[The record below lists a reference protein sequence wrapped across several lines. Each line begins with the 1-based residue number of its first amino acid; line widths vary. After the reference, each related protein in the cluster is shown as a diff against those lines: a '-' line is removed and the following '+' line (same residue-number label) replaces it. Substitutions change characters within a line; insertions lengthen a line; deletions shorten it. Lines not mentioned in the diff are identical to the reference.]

1 MMGCMMTRVI
11 ISGTSSGIGKAVAEL
26 FVYTMDKHGDLM
38 YDVFGI
44 DKNPVDSDFLIH
56 APNYHHYI
64 ADVRDTLPD
73 IEFPEIVI
81 ANAGTQDDDDSID
94 VNLVGLI
101 NFCEAYADQPCI
113 QAVCT
118 VASASAHSGAEFPQY
133 TASKGGVVAYTKNLA
148 LRVAK
153 YGAVCNSISPGGVYT
168 PINEHIV
175 QDKNK
180 MDAVLNEAILHR
192 WASAEE
198 IAQWIYFI
206 TAVNK
211 SATAQDFLVD
221 NGEMAKSNFIW

>member
-1 MMGCMMTRVI
+1 MTRVI
-11 ISGTSSGIGKAVAEL
+11 ISGTSSGIGNATAQL
-26 FVYTMDKHGDLM
+26 FAFARDNHGDLM

-44 DKNPVDSDFLIH
+44 DKNPVDSEFLIH

-64 ADVRDTLPD
+64 ADVRDALPD

-81 ANAGTQDDDDSID
+81 ANAGTQEDADSID

-118 VASASAHSGAEFPQY
+118 VASASAHSGAEFPRY

-180 MDAVLNEAILHR
+180 LDAVLNEAILHR

-221 NGEMAKSNFIW
+221 NGEMANSNFIW

>member
-1 MMGCMMTRVI
+1 MTRVI
-11 ISGTSSGIGKAVAEL
+11 ISGTSSGIGNATAQL
-26 FVYTMDKHGDLM
+26 FAFARDNQGFLM

-44 DKNPVDSDFLIH
+44 DKNPVDSEFLIH

-64 ADVRDTLPD
+64 ADVRDSLPD

-81 ANAGTQDDDDSID
+81 ANAGTQEDADSID

-118 VASASAHSGAEFPQY
+118 VASASAHSGAEFPRY

-180 MDAVLNEAILHR
+180 LDAVLNEAILHR

-221 NGEMAKSNFIW
+221 NGEMANSNFIW

>member
-1 MMGCMMTRVI
+1 MRCMMTRVI
-11 ISGTSSGIGKAVAEL
+11 ISGTSSGIGNATAQL
-26 FVYTMDKHGDLM
+26 FAFARDNQGFLM

-44 DKNPVDSDFLIH
+44 DKNHVDSEFLIH

-64 ADVRDTLPD
+64 ADVRDSLPD

-81 ANAGTQDDDDSID
+81 ANAGTQEDADSID

-118 VASASAHSGAEFPQY
+118 VASASAHSGAEFPRY

-221 NGEMAKSNFIW
+221 NGEMANSNFIW

>member
-1 MMGCMMTRVI
+1 MMTRVI
-11 ISGTSSGIGKAVAEL
+11 ISGTSSGIGEAVAEL
-26 FVYTMDKHGDLM
+26 FTFVRDDHGNLM

-44 DKNPVDSDFLIH
+44 DKNPVDSEFLIN
-56 APNYHHYI
+56 APNYNHYI

-81 ANAGTQDDDDSID
+81 ANAGTQEDDDSID

-118 VASASAHSGAEFPQY
+118 VASASAHSGAEFPRY

-175 QDKNK
+175 QDKTK
-180 MDAVLNEAILHR
+180 LDAVLNEAILHR

-221 NGEMAKSNFIW
+221 NGEMANSNFIW

>member
-1 MMGCMMTRVI
+1 MTRVI
-11 ISGTSSGIGKAVAEL
+11 ISGTSRGIGKAVAEL
-26 FVYTMDKHGDLM
+26 FVSVRDNHNNLM

-44 DKNPVDSDFLIH
+44 DKNPVESEFLTY

-81 ANAGTQDDDDSID
+81 ANAGTQEDDDSID

-118 VASASAHSGAEFPQY
+118 VASASAHSGAEFPRY

-180 MDAVLNEAILHR
+180 LDAVLNEAILHR

>member
-1 MMGCMMTRVI
+1 MTRVI
-11 ISGTSSGIGKAVAEL
+11 ISGTSSGIGNAIAQL
-26 FVYTMDKHGDLM
+26 FTFARDNHGNLM

-44 DKNPVDSDFLIH
+44 DKNPVDIDFLIH

-64 ADVRDTLPD
+64 ADVKGPLPD

-81 ANAGTQDDDDSID
+81 ANAGTQEDDDSID

-101 NFCEAYADQPCI
+101 NFCEVYADQPCI

-118 VASASAHSGAEFPQY
+118 VASASAHSGAEFPRY
-133 TASKGGVVAYTKNLA
+133 TASKGGLVAYTKNLA

-180 MDAVLNEAILHR
+180 LDAVLNEAILHR

-206 TAVNK
+206 TVVNK

>member
-1 MMGCMMTRVI
+1 MTRVI
-11 ISGTSSGIGKAVAEL
+11 ISGTSRGIGKAVAEL
-26 FVYTMDKHGDLM
+26 FASVRDNHNNLM

-44 DKNPVDSDFLIH
+44 DKNPVESEFLTY

-81 ANAGTQDDDDSID
+81 ANAGTQEDDDSID

-118 VASASAHSGAEFPQY
+118 VASASAHSGAEFPRY

-180 MDAVLNEAILHR
+180 LDAVLNEAILHR
-192 WASAEE
+192 WASAKE

>member
-1 MMGCMMTRVI
+1 MTRVI
-11 ISGTSSGIGKAVAEL
+11 ISGTSRGIGKAVAEL
-26 FVYTMDKHGDLM
+26 FASVRDNHNNLM

-44 DKNPVDSDFLIH
+44 DKNPVESEFLNY

-81 ANAGTQDDDDSID
+81 ANAGTQEDADSID

-118 VASASAHSGAEFPQY
+118 VASASAHSGAEFPRY

-180 MDAVLNEAILHR
+180 LDAVLNEAILHR

>member
-1 MMGCMMTRVI
+1 MTRVI
-11 ISGTSSGIGKAVAEL
+11 ISGTSRGIGKAVAEL
-26 FVYTMDKHGDLM
+26 FASVRDNHNNLM

-44 DKNPVDSDFLIH
+44 DKNPVESESLIH

-81 ANAGTQDDDDSID
+81 ANAGTQDDDESID

-118 VASASAHSGAEFPQY
+118 VASASAHSGAEFPRY

-180 MDAVLNEAILHR
+180 LDAVLNEAILHR

>member
-1 MMGCMMTRVI
+1 MTRVI
-11 ISGTSSGIGKAVAEL
+11 ISGTSRGIGKAVAEL
-26 FVYTMDKHGDLM
+26 FASVRDDHNNLM

-44 DKNPVDSDFLIH
+44 DKNPMESESLIH

-81 ANAGTQDDDDSID
+81 ANAGTQEDDDSID

-118 VASASAHSGAEFPQY
+118 VASASAHSGAEFPRY

-180 MDAVLNEAILHR
+180 LDAVLNEAILHR

>member
-1 MMGCMMTRVI
+1 MTRVI
-11 ISGTSSGIGKAVAEL
+11 ISGTSRGIGKAVAEL
-26 FVYTMDKHGDLM
+26 FASVRDDHNNLM

-44 DKNPVDSDFLIH
+44 DKNPVESEFLTH

-81 ANAGTQDDDDSID
+81 ANAGTQEDADSID

-118 VASASAHSGAEFPQY
+118 VASASAHSGAEFPRY

-180 MDAVLNEAILHR
+180 LDAVLNEAILHR

>member
-1 MMGCMMTRVI
+1 MTRVI
-11 ISGTSSGIGKAVAEL
+11 ISGTSRGIGKAVAEL
-26 FVYTMDKHGDLM
+26 FASVRDDHNNLM

-44 DKNPVDSDFLIH
+44 DKNPVESEFLIQSS
-56 APNYHHYI
+56 NYHHYI

-118 VASASAHSGAEFPQY
+118 VASASAHSGAEFPRY

-180 MDAVLNEAILHR
+180 LDAVLNEAILHR

>member
-1 MMGCMMTRVI
+1 MTRVI
-11 ISGTSSGIGKAVAEL
+11 ISGTSRGIGKAVAEL
-26 FVYTMDKHGDLM
+26 FASVRDNHNNLM

-44 DKNPVDSDFLIH
+44 DKNPVESEFLTY

-81 ANAGTQDDDDSID
+81 ANAGTQDDGDSID

-118 VASASAHSGAEFPQY
+118 VASASAHSGAEFPRY

-180 MDAVLNEAILHR
+180 LDAVLNEAILHR

-211 SATAQDFLVD
+211 SATETDLLVD
-221 NGEMAKSNFIW
+221 NGEMA

>member
-1 MMGCMMTRVI
+1 MTRVI
-11 ISGTSSGIGKAVAEL
+11 ISGTSRGIGKAAAEL
-26 FVYTMDKHGDLM
+26 FASVRDDHNNLM

-44 DKNPVDSDFLIH
+44 DKNPVESESLIH

-81 ANAGTQDDDDSID
+81 ANAGTQDDDESID

-118 VASASAHSGAEFPQY
+118 VASASAHSGAEFPRY

-180 MDAVLNEAILHR
+180 LDAVLNEAILHR

>member
-1 MMGCMMTRVI
+1 MTRVI
-11 ISGTSSGIGKAVAEL
+11 ISGTSRGIGKAVAEL
-26 FVYTMDKHGDLM
+26 FASVRDNHNNLM

-44 DKNPVDSDFLIH
+44 DKNPVESEFLTY

-118 VASASAHSGAEFPQY
+118 VASASAHSGAEFPRY

-180 MDAVLNEAILHR
+180 LDAVLNEAILHR
-192 WASAEE
+192 WASAKE

>member
-1 MMGCMMTRVI
+1 MTRVI
-11 ISGTSSGIGKAVAEL
+11 ISGTSRGIGKAVAEL
-26 FVYTMDKHGDLM
+26 FASVRDNHNNLM
-38 YDVFGI
+38 YD
-44 DKNPVDSDFLIH
+44 

-64 ADVRDTLPD
+64 ADVRGDLPD

-81 ANAGTQDDDDSID
+81 ANAGTQEDDDSID

-118 VASASAHSGAEFPQY
+118 VASASAHSGAEFPRY

-180 MDAVLNEAILHR
+180 LDAVLNEAILHR
-192 WASAEE
+192 WASAKE

>member
-1 MMGCMMTRVI
+1 MTRVI
-11 ISGTSSGIGKAVAEL
+11 ISGTSRGIGKAAAEL
-26 FVYTMDKHGDLM
+26 FASVRDNHNNLM

-44 DKNPVDSDFLIH
+44 DKNPVESEFLTY

-81 ANAGTQDDDDSID
+81 ANAGTQDDDESID

-118 VASASAHSGAEFPQY
+118 VASASAHSGAEFPRY

-180 MDAVLNEAILHR
+180 LDAVLNEAILHR

>member
-1 MMGCMMTRVI
+1 MTRVI
-11 ISGTSSGIGKAVAEL
+11 ISGTSRGIGKAVAEL
-26 FVYTMDKHGDLM
+26 FASVRDNHNNLM

-44 DKNPVDSDFLIH
+44 DKNPVESEFLTY

-81 ANAGTQDDDDSID
+81 ANAGTQDDDESID

-118 VASASAHSGAEFPQY
+118 VASASAHSGAEFPRY

-180 MDAVLNEAILHR
+180 LDAVLNEAILHR

-198 IAQWIYFI
+198 IAQWIYFV

>member
-1 MMGCMMTRVI
+1 MTRVI

-26 FVYTMDKHGDLM
+26 FAFVRDDHGNLM

-44 DKNPVDSDFLIH
+44 DKNPVDSEFLIN
-56 APNYHHYI
+56 ALNYNHYI

-81 ANAGTQDDDDSID
+81 ANAGTQEDDDSID

-118 VASASAHSGAEFPQY
+118 VASASAHSGAEFPRY

-175 QDKNK
+175 QDKTK
-180 MDAVLNEAILHR
+180 LDAVLNEAILHR

-211 SATAQDFLVD
+211 LRRTKQ
-221 NGEMAKSNFIW
+221 

>member
-1 MMGCMMTRVI
+1 MTRVI
-11 ISGTSSGIGKAVAEL
+11 ISGTSRGIGKAVAEL
-26 FVYTMDKHGDLM
+26 FASVRDSHNNLM

-44 DKNPVDSDFLIH
+44 DKNPVESEFLTY

-81 ANAGTQDDDDSID
+81 ANAGTQEDDDSID

-118 VASASAHSGAEFPQY
+118 VASASAHSGAEFPRY

-180 MDAVLNEAILHR
+180 LDAVLNEAILHR

>member
-1 MMGCMMTRVI
+1 MMTRVI

-26 FVYTMDKHGDLM
+26 FAFVRDDHSNLM

-81 ANAGTQDDDDSID
+81 ANAGTQEDDESID

-118 VASASAHSGAEFPQY
+118 VASASAHSGAEFPRY

-180 MDAVLNEAILHR
+180 LDAVLNEAILHR

-221 NGEMAKSNFIW
+221 NGEMATSNFIW

>member
-1 MMGCMMTRVI
+1 MTRVI
-11 ISGTSSGIGKAVAEL
+11 ISGTSSGIGNATAQL
-26 FVYTMDKHGDLM
+26 FVFARDNHGDLM

-64 ADVRDTLPD
+64 ADVRDSLPD

-81 ANAGTQDDDDSID
+81 ANAGTQEDDDSID

-118 VASASAHSGAEFPQY
+118 VASASAHSGAEFPRY

-180 MDAVLNEAILHR
+180 LDAVLNEAILHR

-221 NGEMAKSNFIW
+221 NGEMANSNFIW

>member
-1 MMGCMMTRVI
+1 MTRVI
-11 ISGTSSGIGKAVAEL
+11 ISGTSRGIGKAVAEL
-26 FVYTMDKHGDLM
+26 FASVRDNHNNLM

-44 DKNPVDSDFLIH
+44 DKNPVESESLIH
-56 APNYHHYI
+56 APNYHHHI

-81 ANAGTQDDDDSID
+81 ANAGTQEDDDSID

-118 VASASAHSGAEFPQY
+118 VASASAHSGAEFPRY

-180 MDAVLNEAILHR
+180 LDAVLNEAILHR

>member
-1 MMGCMMTRVI
+1 MTRVI
-11 ISGTSSGIGKAVAEL
+11 ISGTSRGIGKAVAEL
-26 FVYTMDKHGDLM
+26 FASVRDDHNNLM

-44 DKNPVDSDFLIH
+44 DKNPVESESLTY
-56 APNYHHYI
+56 APNYHHYV

-118 VASASAHSGAEFPQY
+118 VASASAHSGAEFPRY

-180 MDAVLNEAILHR
+180 LDAVLNEAILHR

>member
-1 MMGCMMTRVI
+1 MTRVI
-11 ISGTSSGIGKAVAEL
+11 ISGTSSGIGNATAQL
-26 FVYTMDKHGDLM
+26 FAFARDNQGFLM

-64 ADVRDTLPD
+64 ADVRDSLPD

-81 ANAGTQDDDDSID
+81 ANAGTQEDDDSID

-118 VASASAHSGAEFPQY
+118 VASASAHSGAEFPRY

-180 MDAVLNEAILHR
+180 LDAVLNEAILHR

>member
-1 MMGCMMTRVI
+1 MTRVI
-11 ISGTSSGIGKAVAEL
+11 ISGTSSGIGNATAQL
-26 FVYTMDKHGDLM
+26 FAFARDNQGFLM

-44 DKNPVDSDFLIH
+44 DKNPVDSEFLIH

-64 ADVRDTLPD
+64 ADVRDSLPD

-81 ANAGTQDDDDSID
+81 ANAGTQEDADSID

-118 VASASAHSGAEFPQY
+118 VASASAHSGAEFPRY

-180 MDAVLNEAILHR
+180 LDAVLNEAILHR

-221 NGEMAKSNFIW
+221 NGEMAKCNFIW

>member
-1 MMGCMMTRVI
+1 MTRVI
-11 ISGTSSGIGKAVAEL
+11 ISGTSRGIGKAVAEL

-44 DKNPVDSDFLIH
+44 DNNPVDSDFLIH
-56 APNYHHYI
+56 SPNYHHYI
-64 ADVRDTLPD
+64 ADVRGTLPD

-118 VASASAHSGAEFPQY
+118 VASASAHSGAEFPRY

-180 MDAVLNEAILHR
+180 LDAVLNEAILHR

>member
-1 MMGCMMTRVI
+1 MTRVI
-11 ISGTSSGIGKAVAEL
+11 ISGTSSGIGNATAQL
-26 FVYTMDKHGDLM
+26 FAFARDNQGFLM

-44 DKNPVDSDFLIH
+44 DKNPVDSEFLIH

-64 ADVRDTLPD
+64 ADVRDSLPD

-81 ANAGTQDDDDSID
+81 ANAGTQEDDDSID

-118 VASASAHSGAEFPQY
+118 VASASAHSGAEFPRY

-180 MDAVLNEAILHR
+180 LDAVLNEAILHR

-221 NGEMAKSNFIW
+221 NGEMANSNFIW

>member
-1 MMGCMMTRVI
+1 MTRVI
-11 ISGTSSGIGKAVAEL
+11 ISGTSRGIGKAVAEL
-26 FVYTMDKHGDLM
+26 FASVRDDHNNLM

-44 DKNPVDSDFLIH
+44 DKNPVESEFLTY

-81 ANAGTQDDDDSID
+81 ANARTQEDDDSID

-118 VASASAHSGAEFPQY
+118 VASASAHSGAEFPRY

-180 MDAVLNEAILHR
+180 LDAVLNEAILHR

>member
-1 MMGCMMTRVI
+1 MTRVI

-26 FVYTMDKHGDLM
+26 FAFVRDDHSNLM

-44 DKNPVDSDFLIH
+44 DKNPVDSDLLIH

-64 ADVRDTLPD
+64 ADVRDALPD

-81 ANAGTQDDDDSID
+81 ANAGTQEDDDSID

-101 NFCEAYADQPCI
+101 NFCETYADQPCI

-118 VASASAHSGAEFPQY
+118 VASASAHSGAEFPRY

-180 MDAVLNEAILHR
+180 LDAVLNEAILHR

>member
-1 MMGCMMTRVI
+1 MTRVI
-11 ISGTSSGIGKAVAEL
+11 ISGTSRGIGKAVAEL
-26 FVYTMDKHGDLM
+26 FASVRDNHNNLM

-44 DKNPVDSDFLIH
+44 DKNPVESEFLTY

-81 ANAGTQDDDDSID
+81 ANAGTQEDDDSID

-118 VASASAHSGAEFPQY
+118 VASASAHSGAEFPRY

-180 MDAVLNEAILHR
+180 LDAVLNEAILHR

-221 NGEMAKSNFIW
+221 NGEMANSNFIW

>member
-1 MMGCMMTRVI
+1 MTRVI
-11 ISGTSSGIGKAVAEL
+11 ISGTSRGIGKAVAEL
-26 FVYTMDKHGDLM
+26 FASVRDNHNNLM

-44 DKNPVDSDFLIH
+44 DKNPVESEFLTY

-118 VASASAHSGAEFPQY
+118 VASASAHSGAEFPRY

-180 MDAVLNEAILHR
+180 LDAVLNEAILHR

-221 NGEMAKSNFIW
+221 NGEMANSNFIW

>member
-1 MMGCMMTRVI
+1 MTRVI
-11 ISGTSSGIGKAVAEL
+11 ISGTSRGIGKAVAEL
-26 FVYTMDKHGDLM
+26 FASVRDDHNNLM

-64 ADVRDTLPD
+64 ADVRDALPD

-81 ANAGTQDDDDSID
+81 ANAGTQEDDDSID

-101 NFCEAYADQPCI
+101 NFCETYADQPCI

-118 VASASAHSGAEFPQY
+118 VASASAHSGAEFPRY

-168 PINEHIV
+168 PINDHIV

-180 MDAVLNEAILHR
+180 LDAVLNEAILHR
-192 WASAEE
+192 WASAKE

-221 NGEMAKSNFIW
+221 NGEMANSKFIW

>member
-1 MMGCMMTRVI
+1 M
-11 ISGTSSGIGKAVAEL
+11 
-26 FVYTMDKHGDLM
+26 
-38 YDVFGI
+38 
-44 DKNPVDSDFLIH
+44 
-56 APNYHHYI
+56 
-64 ADVRDTLPD
+64 
-73 IEFPEIVI
+73 
-81 ANAGTQDDDDSID
+81 
-94 VNLVGLI
+94 
-101 NFCEAYADQPCI
+101 
-113 QAVCT
+113 CT
-118 VASASAHSGAEFPQY
+118 VASASAHSGAEFPRY

-180 MDAVLNEAILHR
+180 LDAVLNEAILHR

>member
-1 MMGCMMTRVI
+1 MTRVI
-11 ISGTSSGIGKAVAEL
+11 ISGTARGIGHATALK
-26 FVYTMDKHGDLM
+26 FLM
-38 YDVFGI
+38 ARDFGGRPSFEVFGI
-44 DKNPVDSDFLIH
+44 DVNPLSEGDVLKTL
-56 APNYHHYI
+56 ANYHHYTW
-64 ADVRDTLPD
+64 DVRSAKLPD

-81 ANAGTQDDDDSID
+81 ANAGVQEDEESIS
-94 VNLVGLI
+94 VNLCGLI
-101 NFCEAYADQPCI
+101 NFCEFYADQPCI

-168 PINEHIV
+168 PINDHIIKDE
-175 QDKNK
+175 QK
-180 MDAVLNEAILHR
+180 MEAVLNEAILHR
-192 WASAEE
+192 WANPEE
-198 IAQWIYFI
+198 IAEWIYFL
-206 TAVNK
+206 TVVNK

>member
-1 MMGCMMTRVI
+1 MGCMMTRVI

-118 VASASAHSGAEFPQY
+118 VASASAHSGAEFPRY

-180 MDAVLNEAILHR
+180 LDAVLNEAILHR

-221 NGEMAKSNFIW
+221 NGEMANSNFIW

>member
-1 MMGCMMTRVI
+1 MTRVI
-11 ISGTSSGIGKAVAEL
+11 ISGTSRGIGKAVAEL
-26 FVYTMDKHGDLM
+26 FASVRDNHNNLM

-44 DKNPVDSDFLIH
+44 DKNPVESEFLTY

-81 ANAGTQDDDDSID
+81 ANAGTQDDDESID

-180 MDAVLNEAILHR
+180 LDAVLNEAILHR

>member
-1 MMGCMMTRVI
+1 MTRVI
-11 ISGTSSGIGKAVAEL
+11 ISGTSRGIGKAVAEL
-26 FVYTMDKHGDLM
+26 FASVRDNHNNLM

-44 DKNPVDSDFLIH
+44 DKNPAESEFLTY

-64 ADVRDTLPD
+64 ADVRDALPD

-81 ANAGTQDDDDSID
+81 ANAGTQEDDDSID

-118 VASASAHSGAEFPQY
+118 VASASAHSGAEFPRY

-180 MDAVLNEAILHR
+180 LDAVLNEAILHR